1 MLLSFDRALDTR
13 RPRFRSFDTLRCRQ
27 HALPSPKMVLRYTDG
42 RPDVPIPAP
51 TLKRGGS
58 KLRPTGT
65 SRSHTIPHHDRPRTG
80 SHAAPH
86 VPEEIRILPAPDA
99 SIPPQPRSHARSK
112 SLPRNAH
119 AEPVP
124 DMPIPGLPGPVPL
137 SGRAPMVTFSQ
148 QPGPQWHP
156 HSQGHRNAPPSIVY
170 APSHH
175 RSHPHYAPPVIFSH
189 PPKVG
194 PDGVIYS
201 HSAPV
206 PANYGQSYHP
216 TPYPSVGSDERHT
229 AERHSRSRTPHPE
242 ASRSRHRHKEEMRPV
257 SPPSSSSSLSDG
269 SGSTYYVLPTGRQ
282 KVHVIHTP
290 DTSASSGHRSHRRA
304 DSHSSKSP
312 TSPHSPNSPKKPLF
326 QRLLGAGQRLFS
338 TSSGDGAGSSS
349 SQSGSVR
356 GKRLQRRHSTG
367 TRSQSVPPAE
377 RPA

>member
-1 MLLSFDRALDTR
+1 MTEYTTSSQAIRDYLSSKERTRQWVQHRTDPPELCYSPSIVPSILDDPDFVPST
-13 RPRFRSFDTLRCRQ
+13 PSDAGST
-27 HALPSPKMVLRYTDG
+27 HSLPPKMVLRYTDG

-242 ASRSRHRHKEEMRPV
+242 ASRSRHRHKEEMRPHV
-257 SPPSSSSSLSDG
+257 LCPSDWATEG
-269 SGSTYYVLPTGRQ
+269 ARY
-282 KVHVIHTP
+282 
-290 DTSASSGHRSHRRA
+290 
-304 DSHSSKSP
+304 
-312 TSPHSPNSPKKPLF
+312 PH
-326 QRLLGAGQRLFS
+326 AGY
-338 TSSGDGAGSSS
+338 
-349 SQSGSVR
+349 
-356 GKRLQRRHSTG
+356 
-367 TRSQSVPPAE
+367 
-377 RPA
+377 